1 MKFVIKFVLLCL
13 LAVAIPFQG
22 FASAAMLS
30 CEQAPAQP
38 VASHAAD
45 GHGHCAEPDSV
56 VADDASPSSHG
67 CATTCGASA
76 VFTLPALS
84 LAPLPASRELARSI
98 VQFVPDAEFTTLE
111 RPPRLS

>member
-38 VASHAAD
+38 VASHAAA
-45 GHGHCAEPDSV
+45 GHDQCSEPDSA
-56 VADDASPSSHG
+56 VADDASSSHG
-67 CATTCGASA
+67 CAATCGVSA
-76 VFTLPALS
+76 VFTVPVLS
-84 LAPLPASRELARSI
+84 LAPLPASREVVRSI
-98 VQFVPDAEFTTLE
+98 VQFVPDAEFSTLE